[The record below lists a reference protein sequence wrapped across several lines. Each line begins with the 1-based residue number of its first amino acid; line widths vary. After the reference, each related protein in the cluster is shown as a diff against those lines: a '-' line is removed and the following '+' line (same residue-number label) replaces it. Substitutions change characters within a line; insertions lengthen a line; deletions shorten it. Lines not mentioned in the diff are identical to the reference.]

1 MITYQTERLI
11 LTPVRP
17 EHEPELFKL
26 HNDPAVQ
33 EGIFRNVP
41 QTIEDVREWLDW
53 YLGQWR
59 KNGVGTWIVYEKS
72 KDGPTFIGRCGL
84 SDYEGTNDLEQA
96 TALAGHAVGR
106 GLGAEASRFTITHA
120 LQNSAKEKIVILIKH
135 GNARAER
142 GAKKFGWRYI
152 DSRWYKGKFWRYY
165 EMTREE
171 FFSQAHNSLAGCRTD
186 VDGGI

>member
-1 MITYQTERLI
+1 MTTYQTERLI
-11 LTPVRP
+11 LTPVLP
-17 EHEPELFKL
+17 EHEAELLKL

-33 EGIFRNVP
+33 EAIFRNVP
-41 QTIEDVREWLDW
+41 QTSEDVREWLDW

-59 KNGVGTWIVYEKS
+59 KNGFGTWIVYEKAS
-72 KDGPTFIGRCGL
+72 DRPIFIGRCGL
-84 SDYEGTNDLEQA
+84 SDYEATNSLEQA

-120 LQNSAKEKIVILIKH
+120 LQNSSKDKLAAFIKR

-142 GAKKFGWRYI
+142 GAKKFGWRYV
-152 DSRWYKGKFWRYY
+152 DSRWYKGKFWQYY

-171 FFSQAHNSLAGCRTD
+171 YFSQPQYQVAR
-186 VDGGI
+186 